1 MKRFTIFI
9 LGCLFCSFASA
20 QYNFYRLSVGL
31 NVGATHALAD
41 VQKIIPKPSIILS
54 GDYHITPFTLAGIE
68 IQKGNISGG
77 DSIADPHLRYFNN
90 SYLSVILNG
99 KVQLGQFVDF
109 ESSNLLY
116 AIRGFYVGTGVG
128 MVQNNMADIVRYK
141 PKSGTPPYKFP
152 GLEKSTNLFIPINT
166 GISFNVVDKW
176 RFTKFIFSFNY
187 QSNIMLGEDID
198 GYNDPKSI
206 FKNGRDFWGVASVGV
221 KYCFGPEGLY

>member
-9 LGCLFCSFASA
+9 LGCLFCSLASA
-20 QYNFYRLSVGL
+20 QYNYYRLSVGL
-31 NVGATHALAD
+31 NTGATHALAD
-41 VQKIIPKPSIILS
+41 VQKVIPKPTIILT
-54 GDYHITPFTLAGIE
+54 GDYHITPFTIAGIE

-77 DSIADPHLRYFNN
+77 DKANDPHLRFFNN
-90 SYLSVILNG
+90 SYMAVMLNG
-99 KVQLGQFVDF
+99 KTQLGQFVDF

-128 MVQNNMADIVRYK
+128 IVQNNMADVVRIK
-141 PKSGTPPYKFP
+141 PDGTNYKFP
-152 GLEKSTNLFIPINT
+152 GLDKSTNLLIPINT

-198 GYNDPKSI
+198 GYNDPKAI

-221 KYCFGPEGLY
+221 RYCFGPEGLY